1 MNKSIL
7 PPRKFGLAA
16 FWLIGWAAIG
26 YLLLVVAF
34 SLPTARMRSHL
45 ESTPDTFSNGSV
57 VLVKDDTSTH
67 LDYLTEATI
76 LSEAIYDG
84 DESAFTKAAA
94 IYSIIPP
101 SDETLNWSYAKLT
114 AALSSNR
121 DTAYGAYDRYW
132 QGQNAILRPLLLLFD
147 YKDILRLNM
156 LVQLGLMLWIA
167 YLLPRRQLGYL
178 LLPFVILFGALT
190 PAATSLC
197 LQYTPCFL
205 IMAGGCAFLLCYP
218 DAVKKHSWLF
228 FLSLGM
234 ATSYFDFLTYP
245 LVTLSIPLVLYL
257 NLENT
262 SWKQR
267 LQQIIR
273 LCLWWGVGYV
283 GFWAEKWLL
292 GSLVLRENLF
302 LEARDSILLR
312 ASHETVGQ
320 AITYTATLK
329 NNLQPYALRTW
340 ILLWVLL
347 ALGSLLLALHRR
359 VLSVRRLTALAPL
372 ILVACM
378 PFVWYY
384 FTQNHSYIHF
394 SFTHRELA
402 ITFFALS
409 CFFVRLC
416 CRDE

>member
-1 MNKSIL
+1 
-7 PPRKFGLAA
+7 
-16 FWLIGWAAIG
+16 
-26 YLLLVVAF
+26 
-34 SLPTARMRSHL
+34 
-45 ESTPDTFSNGSV
+45 
-57 VLVKDDTSTH
+57 
-67 LDYLTEATI
+67 
-76 LSEAIYDG
+76 
-84 DESAFTKAAA
+84 
-94 IYSIIPP
+94 
-101 SDETLNWSYAKLT
+101 
-114 AALSSNR
+114 
-121 DTAYGAYDRYW
+121 
-132 QGQNAILRPLLLLFD
+132 
-147 YKDILRLNM
+147 
-156 LVQLGLMLWIA
+156 
-167 YLLPRRQLGYL
+167 
-178 LLPFVILFGALT
+178 
-190 PAATSLC
+190 
-197 LQYTPCFL
+197 
-205 IMAGGCAFLLCYP
+205 MAGGCAFLLCYP
-218 DAVKKHSWLF
+218 DAVKKHPWLF

-245 LVTLSIPLVLYL
+245 LVTLGIPLVLYL

-267 LQQIIR
+267 LHQIIR

-347 ALGSLLLALHRR
+347 AVGSLLLALHRR

-372 ILVACM
+372 ILAACL

-394 SFTHRELA
+394 GFTHRELA

>member
-1 MNKSIL
+1 MVERSDDRKGFCRFSRVPVLIL
-7 PPRKFGLAA
+7 EEPPYEQIYFAPRKFGLAA

-121 DTAYGAYDRYW
+121 DAAYGAYARYW

-218 DAVKKHSWLF
+218 DAVK
-228 FLSLGM
+228 
-234 ATSYFDFLTYP
+234 
-245 LVTLSIPLVLYL
+245 
-257 NLENT
+257 
-262 SWKQR
+262 
-267 LQQIIR
+267 
-273 LCLWWGVGYV
+273 
-283 GFWAEKWLL
+283 
-292 GSLVLRENLF
+292 
-302 LEARDSILLR
+302 SILGCFFCR
-312 ASHETVGQ
+312 SAWRQ
-320 AITYTATLK
+320 AI
-329 NNLQPYALRTW
+329 
-340 ILLWVLL
+340 
-347 ALGSLLLALHRR
+347 
-359 VLSVRRLTALAPL
+359 L
-372 ILVACM
+372 I
-378 PFVWYY
+378 F
-384 FTQNHSYIHF
+384 
-394 SFTHRELA
+394 
-402 ITFFALS
+402 
-409 CFFVRLC
+409 
-416 CRDE
+416 